1 MMMQGLNVHPRTQRS
16 FQLLQTKKEETVKP
30 INETHL
36 IRIKS
41 NIAHHGDAEHPE
53 KIELTTR
60 GSYIFKNGNYFITYA
75 ESETTGFAGTT
86 TTVKVA
92 EDESRVAML
101 RFGQNASQLLIQRG
115 QRNLCHY
122 ETGVGSLTLGVT
134 ANEITS
140 TLGEAGGMVRFDYM
154 LDAGTAELMSQNGL
168 EITVTPLS

>member
-1 MMMQGLNVHPRTQRS
+1 MTQDFALHPRTARNM
-16 FQLLQTKKEETVKP
+16 QLIQTKKETIVKD
-30 INETHL
+30 IKETHL

-41 NIAHHGDAEHPE
+41 HIARDEEAEN
-53 KIELTTR
+53 IELTTR
-60 GSYIFKNGNYFITYA
+60 GSYVFKNGHYFITYA

-101 RFGQNASQLLIQRG
+101 RFGKNASQLLIQRG

-134 ANEITS
+134 ANEISSDLT
-140 TLGEAGGMVRFDYM
+140 EAGGTVRFDYM
-154 LDAGTAELMSQNGL
+154 LDAGSAELMSQNGL

>member
-1 MMMQGLNVHPRTQRS
+1 MMQGLHPRTLRKMD
-16 FQLLQTKKEETVKP
+16 LIRHKKDCTVKT
-30 INETHL
+30 IKETHL

-41 NIAHHGDAEHPE
+41 KISRGDDAEN
-53 KIELTTR
+53 IELTTR
-60 GSYIFKNGNYFITYA
+60 GSYLFKNGHYFITYN

-101 RFGQNASQLLIQRG
+101 RFGKNASQLLIQRG

-140 TLGEAGGMVRFDYM
+140 DLTQEGGTVRFDYM

>member
-1 MMMQGLNVHPRTQRS
+1 MTEQLPQSALRT
-16 FQLLQTKKEETVKP
+16 LQMIQAKKDNTVKQ
-30 INETHL
+30 IKETHL

-41 NIAHHGDAEHPE
+41 NITRDDDCE
-53 KIELTTR
+53 KIELTTH
-60 GSYIFKNGNYFITYA
+60 GSYVFKNGHYFITYA
-75 ESETTGFAGTT
+75 ESETTGFVGTT

-101 RFGQNASQLLIQRG
+101 RFGKSTSQLLIQRG

-134 ANEITS
+134 ANEIAS
-140 TLGEAGGMVRFDYM
+140 TLTEDGGTVRFDYM
-154 LDAGTAELMSQNGL
+154 LDAGSTQLMSQNGL

>member
-1 MMMQGLNVHPRTQRS
+1 MIDKLNVHPRTQRNL
-16 FQLLQTKKEETVKP
+16 QLIQQKRNRTVKQ
-30 INETHL
+30 IKETHL

-41 NIAHHGDAEHPE
+41 KISRDEDSEN
-53 KIELTTR
+53 IELTTR
-60 GSYIFKNGNYFITYA
+60 GSYIFKNGHYFITYA

-101 RFGQNASQLLIQRG
+101 RFGKNASQLLIQRG

-140 TLGEAGGMVRFDYM
+140 TLGDEGGTVRFDYM

>member
-1 MMMQGLNVHPRTQRS
+1 MMQAIHPRTQRKL
-16 FQLLQTKKEETVKP
+16 QLIHAKKEPIVKK

-41 NIAHHGDAEHPE
+41 NISRDEE
-53 KIELTTR
+53 TENIELTTR
-60 GSYIFKNGNYFITYA
+60 GSYVFKNGHYFITYA

-92 EDESRVAML
+92 EDESRIAML
-101 RFGQNASQLLIQRG
+101 RFGKNASQLLIQRG

-140 TLGEAGGMVRFDYM
+140 TLGENGGTVRFDYM
-154 LDAGTAELMSQNGL
+154 LDAGTADLMSQNGL